1 MSPSQKSPLRASR
14 PRAAAGRRDRM
25 LDVLRQFRIV
35 IRSIKRH
42 YQWVEQRCGMSG
54 AQLWAMERIAAA
66 PGISPGDLARQLA
79 IHPSTASNLIARLEE
94 LGVIKRGRRSRDQ
107 RRVHLSLT
115 AKGAS
120 VLRKAPRPLK
130 GVLQQALTEMSP
142 ASLAA
147 LQRHLDDLLALM
159 RVRDDSARTRLLSE
173 F

>member
-1 MSPSQKSPLRASR
+1 
-14 PRAAAGRRDRM
+14 M

-42 YQWVEQRCGMSG
+42 YQWVETRCGMSG
-54 AQLWAMERIAAA
+54 AQLWAMERISAS

-79 IHPSTASNLIARLEE
+79 IHPSTASNLLARLEE
-94 LGVIKRGRRSRDQ
+94 LGVIRRDRHSRDQ
-107 RRVHLSLT
+107 RRVQLSLS
-115 AKGAS
+115 AKGAT

-130 GVLQQALTEMSP
+130 GVLQQALSDLPP

-147 LQRHLDDLLALM
+147 LQRQLDELLALM
-159 RVRDDSARTRLLSE
+159 RLRDDAARTRPLSE